1 MKTTRNTQALVVGGG
16 SFGTALASLLAKN
29 GKQVLLW
36 VRREEQ
42 ARAINRKHLNEDYFP
57 EMKLPESLVA
67 TSDLAAAVSEV
78 PVLLMA
84 VPSKN
89 FREVARQIGNHLTG
103 EQVLIHATK
112 GIEPGTFKRMS
123 EILREETCAL
133 KIGAISGP
141 NLAEELMKGFPAGA
155 TMASHFDEVVS
166 QAQAL
171 YAGSPLRLYGA
182 RDVIGTEIGGAFK
195 NIIAL
200 MSGAA
205 HGLGFGDN
213 TKALIVTRGLS
224 EMTRYG
230 VALGADPVTFSG
242 LAGIGDL
249 MATCTSALSRN
260 FKTGNRFACGEKL
273 ADILGSSNQVV
284 EGIPTTIA
292 VYQQAKAMGL
302 QLPMVRAVYG
312 AFHEGK
318 KVKELLAGLMGRPA
332 GREAEQLQTW
342 V

>member
-1 MKTTRNTQALVVGGG
+1 VIGGG
-16 SFGTALASLLAKN
+16 SFGTALASLLVNN
-29 GKQVLLW
+29 GKRALLW
-36 VRREEQ
+36 VRRDEQ
-42 ARAINRKHLNEDYFP
+42 ARDINRKHRNEEYFP
-57 EMKLPESLVA
+57 DKKLPEALVA
-67 TSDLAAAVSEV
+67 TSDLESAVKGV
-78 PVLLMA
+78 PVIFMA

-89 FREVARQIGNHLTG
+89 FREVARQVGNFLTG
-103 EQVLIHATK
+103 DQVLIHATK
-112 GIEPGTFKRMS
+112 GIEPVTFKRMS

-141 NLAEELMKGFPAGA
+141 NLAAELMNGYPAGA
-155 TMASHFDEVVS
+155 TVASHFDEVAR

-171 YAGSPLRLYGA
+171 FAGSPLRLYGA

-230 VALGADPVTFSG
+230 VALGADPVTFAG

-249 MATCTSALSRN
+249 MATCTSPLSRN
-260 FKTGNRFACGEKL
+260 FKTGNRFARGEKL
-273 ADILGSSNQVV
+273 DDILGSSHQVV

-292 VYQQAKAMGL
+292 VYQQAKELGL

-318 KVKELLAGLMGRPA
+318 KTKELLTSLMERPT
-332 GREAEQLQTW
+332 GREAERPKTL